1 MSLSN
6 RLNDAVFTQKL
17 GAQTVLMH
25 IQSGEYFELN
35 PSGSLTLERL
45 LAGAS
50 VDQVALLLSQHYAV
64 SQAQAHTDVEAL
76 LAQLRNRALI
86 QQV

>member
-1 MSLSN
+1 MSGDVCLHAAVLS
-6 RLNDAVFTQKL
+6 QKL

-35 PSGSLTLERL
+35 ATGSLILERL

-50 VDQVALLLSQHYAV
+50 CAEVAALLSERYDVTAG
-64 SQAQAHTDVEAL
+64 QARADVDAL
-76 LAQLRNRALI
+76 LQQLHQRALI
-86 QQV
+86 QVR